1 MSQLT
6 NLTLYH
12 LDQYA
17 EEHGHSV
24 LRLPPYHCHFNAIE
38 MVWSEC
44 KRFYDEE
51 IIKTRS
57 TVDDVLKIWNMAIK
71 KVSAEHWKNYVA
83 HTEKVI
89 NAAWETEK
97 KIDVIDVEPVI
108 INTNGD
114 SDSDSSDF
122 DSDNCEDENM

>member
-1 MSQLT
+1 
-6 NLTLYH
+6 
-12 LDQYA
+12 
-17 EEHGHSV
+17 
-24 LRLPPYHCHFNAIE
+24 
-38 MVWSEC
+38 
-44 KRFYDEE
+44 
-51 IIKTRS
+51 
-57 TVDDVLKIWNMAIK
+57 MAIK

-89 NAAWETEK
+89 SAAWETKK
-97 KIDVIDVEPVI
+97 KIDVIDVEPMI

>member
-1 MSQLT
+1 MKEWLQKKNVTFSVSDMKDQIWKIVSC
-6 NLTLYH
+6 NLPEKVYR

-24 LRLPPYHCHFNAIE
+24 LRSPPYHCHFNAIE

-83 HTEKVI
+83 HTEI
-89 NAAWETEK
+89 SN
-97 KIDVIDVEPVI
+97 
-108 INTNGD
+108 
-114 SDSDSSDF
+114 
-122 DSDNCEDENM
+122 